1 VLVKILF
8 GMTGDTE
15 AEEAVVA
22 SFAAIGT
29 LKRQTVTDPIIGAFS
44 QRRVSLETT
53 CEEGSFKVRYCL
65 FRPLDVEPV
74 FLTTILAMVFAA
86 VAERAFSVMLIAGI
100 PVFDQCFFVG
110 SCPSRWAIGFLDQ
123 EIPQ

>member
-1 VLVKILF
+1 
-8 GMTGDTE
+8 
-15 AEEAVVA
+15 
-22 SFAAIGT
+22 
-29 LKRQTVTDPIIGAFS
+29 VTDPIIGAFS
-44 QRRVSLETT
+44 QRQVSLETT

-100 PVFDQCFFVG
+100 PVFD
-110 SCPSRWAIGFLDQ
+110 
-123 EIPQ
+123 

>member
-44 QRRVSLETT
+44 QRQVSLGTT
-53 CEEGSFKVRYCL
+53 CEEGSFEVRYCL
-65 FRPLDVEPV
+65 FRPLDVGPV
-74 FLTTILAMVFAA
+74 F
-86 VAERAFSVMLIAGI
+86 
-100 PVFDQCFFVG
+100 
-110 SCPSRWAIGFLDQ
+110 
-123 EIPQ
+123 